1 MVDDPD
7 PDKNRVPVPLQRQ
20 GPEAAGHDMQMLDT
34 DFVRV
39 LEDLIDVLIENGTIR
54 LTDLPIEAQQK
65 LTQRKQARRRLR
77 DTLDLMGDG
86 DEII

>member
-1 MVDDPD
+1 
-7 PDKNRVPVPLQRQ
+7 
-20 GPEAAGHDMQMLDT
+20 MQMLDT